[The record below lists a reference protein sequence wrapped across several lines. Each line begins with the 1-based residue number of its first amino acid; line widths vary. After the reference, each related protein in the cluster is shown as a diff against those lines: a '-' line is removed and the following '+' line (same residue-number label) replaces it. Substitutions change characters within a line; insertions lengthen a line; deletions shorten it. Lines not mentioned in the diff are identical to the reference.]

1 MHYGFGLVAPY
12 PLMSLPKLFG
22 VTGGILLTLGTSK
35 LIYLKTKANPL
46 LEVSSR
52 RASDYGFVTLLWFVS
67 TSGLLLYWAGGT
79 TLAGMLLILH
89 LASIA
94 CLFVSIP
101 FSKMVHGFFRITAL
115 IREAQLQRT

>member
-22 VTGGILLTLGTSK
+22 VRGEYSLRSGPPNIC
-35 LIYLKTKANPL
+35 LKTKANPTV
-46 LEVSSR
+46 EASSR
-52 RASDYGFVTLLWFVS
+52 RAAIMA
-67 TSGLLLYWAGGT
+67 LLLSVVRVNIWVVALLAGGT

-101 FSKMVHGFFRITAL
+101 FSKMVHGFFP
-115 IREAQLQRT
+115 